1 MDDTTAPIQDV
12 TNKDEMSPFKRW
24 QTELDYSHKELKK
37 FHNRGRRVVR
47 RYLDDRD
54 AVNAND
60 KWFNLF
66 HANTKILRA
75 ALYAQLPQ
83 PTVKRKYLD
92 YTDQVAR
99 VAANILQRVITPD
112 ADDPRDLFDA
122 TMRGVVFDRLVA
134 GLGTAWLRIETETEE
149 RELSLEST
157 VDTGE
162 TAGEVFPNMGFE
174 TGPAPDQQAGQQ
186 AQQQQQQPQPGQPTV
201 LKYTAITAQHV
212 VIDYVYW
219 EDLAW
224 SPCRTWEERR
234 WVARRVYM
242 QRDEL
247 VKRFGEKIGKAIP
260 LNSRPK
266 MLRSEMGPQITP
278 EHQVVA
284 MAEVWEI
291 WDRTTRKIIWFCR
304 DYPQLLDEKEDFLQL
319 IGFEPCPKPLLANV
333 STSNTVPRPDY
344 YMTQDQYMELDT
356 VNDRISRL
364 IQACKV
370 AGVYDSSASGIQRL
384 LQEGTDNILI
394 PVDNWALFA
403 EKGGV
408 KGQIDWLPLDQV
420 LVALKGLYDSRESI
434 KQQVYELTGISD
446 IVRGA
451 TKASETLGA
460 QQLKAQF
467 ASVRIKDLQDEVA
480 QFAASILR
488 IKAELMVK
496 HFDPDIL
503 MRMSNA
509 EHFDQV
515 DQQLVPAAIS
525 LLKSEEGFEW
535 RIEVTSDQLAQ
546 ADYAAQK
553 QDRVELLTSVGQYM
567 SQIQGAV
574 QAAPQLVPLF
584 VQMLKWAVAGFKG
597 AREIEG
603 FIDQQLDSMLK
614 MMQEAQNQPPQ
625 PPKPSPAEMQAQADA
640 ELKQKEFQLNA
651 AARQQEMQF
660 KQQEHAFDMQSKQQ
674 QSQLDLLTK
683 LRAAA
688 LQDGLAKNKATMK
701 AASNA

>member
-12 TNKDEMSPFKRW
+12 TDKDEMSPFKRW

-162 TAGEVFPNMGFE
+162 TAGEVFPNMGFK

-186 AQQQQQQPQPGQPTV
+186 AQQPQPGQPTV

-247 VKRFGEKIGKAIP
+247 VKRFGEKIGKAIT

-304 DYPQLLDEKEDFLQL
+304 DYPQLLDEKDDFLQL

-370 AGVYDSSASGIQRL
+370 AGVYDASATGVQRL
-384 LQEGTDNILI
+384 LQEDTDNILI

-515 DQQLVPAAIS
+515 DQQLVPAAIG

-553 QDRVELLTSVGQYM
+553 QDRVELLTAVGQYM

-614 MMQEAQNQPPQ
+614 MVQAAQNQPPQ

-651 AARQQEMQF
+651 ASRQQEMQF
-660 KQQEHAFDMQSKQQ
+660 KQQEHALDMQRKQQ
-674 QSQLDLLTK
+674 MSQLDLFTK

-688 LQDGLAKNKATMK
+688 LQENLANKKATMK

>member
-186 AQQQQQQPQPGQPTV
+186 AQQQPQPGQPTV

-247 VKRFGEKIGKAIP
+247 VKRFGEKIGKAVP

-688 LQDGLAKNKATMK
+688 LQDSLAKKKATMR

>member
-186 AQQQQQQPQPGQPTV
+186 AQQQPQPGQPTV

-701 AASNA
+701 ATSNA

>member
-12 TNKDEMSPFKRW
+12 TDKDEMSPFKRW

-174 TGPAPDQQAGQQ
+174 TGPAPDQQVGQQ
-186 AQQQQQQPQPGQPTV
+186 AQQPQPGQPTV

-247 VKRFGEKIGKAIP
+247 VKRFGEKIGKAVP

-291 WDRTTRKIIWFCR
+291 WDRTTRKIVWFCR

-688 LQDGLAKNKATMK
+688 FQDGLAKNKATMK

>member
-12 TNKDEMSPFKRW
+12 TSKDEMSPFKRW

-186 AQQQQQQPQPGQPTV
+186 AQQQPQPGQPTV

-688 LQDGLAKNKATMK
+688 LQDGLAKKKATMK
-701 AASNA
+701 AVSNA

>member
-37 FHNRGRRVVR
+37 FHDRGRRVVR

-186 AQQQQQQPQPGQPTV
+186 AQQQPQPGQPTV

-688 LQDGLAKNKATMK
+688 LQDSLAKKKATMR
-701 AASNA
+701 ATSNA

>member
-12 TNKDEMSPFKRW
+12 TDKDEMSPFKRW

-162 TAGEVFPNMGFE
+162 TAGEVFPNMGFK

-186 AQQQQQQPQPGQPTV
+186 AQQPQPGQPTV

-247 VKRFGEKIGKAIP
+247 VKRFGEKIGKAIT
-260 LNSRPK
+260 L
-266 MLRSEMGPQITP
+266 
-278 EHQVVA
+278 
-284 MAEVWEI
+284 
-291 WDRTTRKIIWFCR
+291 KI
-304 DYPQLLDEKEDFLQL
+304 
-319 IGFEPCPKPLLANV
+319 G
-333 STSNTVPRPDY
+333 
-344 YMTQDQYMELDT
+344 
-356 VNDRISRL
+356 
-364 IQACKV
+364 
-370 AGVYDSSASGIQRL
+370 
-384 LQEGTDNILI
+384 
-394 PVDNWALFA
+394 
-403 EKGGV
+403 
-408 KGQIDWLPLDQV
+408 
-420 LVALKGLYDSRESI
+420 
-434 KQQVYELTGISD
+434 
-446 IVRGA
+446 
-451 TKASETLGA
+451 
-460 QQLKAQF
+460 
-467 ASVRIKDLQDEVA
+467 
-480 QFAASILR
+480 
-488 IKAELMVK
+488 
-496 HFDPDIL
+496 
-503 MRMSNA
+503 
-509 EHFDQV
+509 
-515 DQQLVPAAIS
+515 
-525 LLKSEEGFEW
+525 
-535 RIEVTSDQLAQ
+535 
-546 ADYAAQK
+546 
-553 QDRVELLTSVGQYM
+553 
-567 SQIQGAV
+567 
-574 QAAPQLVPLF
+574 
-584 VQMLKWAVAGFKG
+584 
-597 AREIEG
+597 
-603 FIDQQLDSMLK
+603 
-614 MMQEAQNQPPQ
+614 
-625 PPKPSPAEMQAQADA
+625 
-640 ELKQKEFQLNA
+640 
-651 AARQQEMQF
+651 
-660 KQQEHAFDMQSKQQ
+660 
-674 QSQLDLLTK
+674 
-683 LRAAA
+683 RAHV
-688 LQDGLAKNKATMK
+688 
-701 AASNA
+701 

>member
-186 AQQQQQQPQPGQPTV
+186 AQQQQPQPGQPTV

-496 HFDPDIL
+496 HFAPDIL

>member
-186 AQQQQQQPQPGQPTV
+186 AQQQPQPGQPTV

-496 HFDPDIL
+496 HFAPDIL

-614 MMQEAQNQPPQ
+614 MIQEAQNQPPQ

>member
-12 TNKDEMSPFKRW
+12 TDKDEMSPFKRW

-186 AQQQQQQPQPGQPTV
+186 AQQPQPGQPTV

-291 WDRTTRKIIWFCR
+291 WDRTTRKIVWFCR

-688 LQDGLAKNKATMK
+688 LQDGLAKKKATMK

>member
-186 AQQQQQQPQPGQPTV
+186 AQQQPQPGQPTV

>member
-12 TNKDEMSPFKRW
+12 TDKDEMSPFKRW

-186 AQQQQQQPQPGQPTV
+186 AQQQPQPGQPTV

-515 DQQLVPAAIS
+515 DQQLAPTAIS

-688 LQDGLAKNKATMK
+688 LQDGLAKKKATMK

>member
-186 AQQQQQQPQPGQPTV
+186 AQQQPQPGQPTV

-496 HFDPDIL
+496 HFAPDIL

>member
-1 MDDTTAPIQDV
+1 MDDTIAPIQDV

-186 AQQQQQQPQPGQPTV
+186 AQQQPQPGQPTV

-701 AASNA
+701 AVSNA

>member
-12 TNKDEMSPFKRW
+12 TDKDEMSPFKRW

-186 AQQQQQQPQPGQPTV
+186 AQQQPQPGQPTV

-688 LQDGLAKNKATMK
+688 LQDGLAKKKATMK

>member
-12 TNKDEMSPFKRW
+12 TDKDEMSPFKRW

-186 AQQQQQQPQPGQPTV
+186 AQQQPQPGQPTV

-651 AARQQEMQF
+651 AARQQEMHF

-688 LQDGLAKNKATMK
+688 LQDGLAKKKATMK
-701 AASNA
+701 ATSNA

>member
-12 TNKDEMSPFKRW
+12 TDKDEMSPFKRW

-186 AQQQQQQPQPGQPTV
+186 AQQQPQPGQPTV

-420 LVALKGLYDSRESI
+420 LVTLKGLYDSRESI

-480 QFAASILR
+480 QFAASVLR

-688 LQDGLAKNKATMK
+688 LQDGLAKKKATMK

>member
-186 AQQQQQQPQPGQPTV
+186 AQQQPQPGQPTV

-688 LQDGLAKNKATMK
+688 LQDGLAKKKATMK

>member
-186 AQQQQQQPQPGQPTV
+186 AQQQPQPGQPTV

-247 VKRFGEKIGKAIP
+247 VKRFGEKVGKAIP
-260 LNSRPK
+260 LNSHPK

-688 LQDGLAKNKATMK
+688 LQDGLAKKKATMK

>member
-162 TAGEVFPNMGFE
+162 AAGEVFPNMGFE

-186 AQQQQQQPQPGQPTV
+186 AQQQPQPGQPTV

-688 LQDGLAKNKATMK
+688 LQDGLAKKKATMK

>member
-37 FHNRGRRVVR
+37 FHDRGRRVVR

-186 AQQQQQQPQPGQPTV
+186 AQQQPQPGQPTV

-278 EHQVVA
+278 EYQVVA

-370 AGVYDSSASGIQRL
+370 VGVYDSSASGIQRL

-614 MMQEAQNQPPQ
+614 MIQEAQNQPPQ

-688 LQDGLAKNKATMK
+688 LQDSLAKKKATMR

>member
-1 MDDTTAPIQDV
+1 
-12 TNKDEMSPFKRW
+12 
-24 QTELDYSHKELKK
+24 
-37 FHNRGRRVVR
+37 
-47 RYLDDRD
+47 
-54 AVNAND
+54 
-60 KWFNLF
+60 
-66 HANTKILRA
+66 
-75 ALYAQLPQ
+75 
-83 PTVKRKYLD
+83 
-92 YTDQVAR
+92 
-99 VAANILQRVITPD
+99 
-112 ADDPRDLFDA
+112 
-122 TMRGVVFDRLVA
+122 
-134 GLGTAWLRIETETEE
+134 
-149 RELSLEST
+149 
-157 VDTGE
+157 
-162 TAGEVFPNMGFE
+162 
-174 TGPAPDQQAGQQ
+174 
-186 AQQQQQQPQPGQPTV
+186 
-201 LKYTAITAQHV
+201 
-212 VIDYVYW
+212 
-219 EDLAW
+219 
-224 SPCRTWEERR
+224 
-234 WVARRVYM
+234 
-242 QRDEL
+242 
-247 VKRFGEKIGKAIP
+247 
-260 LNSRPK
+260 
-266 MLRSEMGPQITP
+266 
-278 EHQVVA
+278 
-284 MAEVWEI
+284 
-291 WDRTTRKIIWFCR
+291 
-304 DYPQLLDEKEDFLQL
+304 
-319 IGFEPCPKPLLANV
+319 
-333 STSNTVPRPDY
+333 
-344 YMTQDQYMELDT
+344 MELDT

-651 AARQQEMQF
+651 AAHQQEMQF

-674 QSQLDLLTK
+674 QSQLGLLTK

-688 LQDGLAKNKATMK
+688 LQDGLAKKKATMK
-701 AASNA
+701 AVSNA

>member
-92 YTDQVAR
+92 YADQVAR

-186 AQQQQQQPQPGQPTV
+186 AQQQPQPGQPTV

>member
-12 TNKDEMSPFKRW
+12 TDKDEMSPFKRW

-157 VDTGE
+157 VDAGE

-186 AQQQQQQPQPGQPTV
+186 AQPQQPPQPGQSTV
-201 LKYTAITAQHV
+201 LKYEAITAQRV

-247 VKRFGEKIGKAIP
+247 VKRFGEEIGKAIP

-291 WDRTTRKIIWFCR
+291 WDRTTRKVIWFCR
-304 DYPQLLDEKEDFLQL
+304 DYPQLLDEKDDFLQL

-333 STSNTVPRPDY
+333 STSNTAPRPDY

-370 AGVYDSSASGIQRL
+370 AGVYDASATGVQRL
-384 LQEGTDNILI
+384 LQEGTDNVLI

-480 QFAASILR
+480 QFAADILR
-488 IKAELMVK
+488 IKAELMIK

-503 MRMSNA
+503 ARMSNA

-515 DQQLVPAAIS
+515 DQQLVPAAIG

-553 QDRVELLTSVGQYM
+553 QDRVELLTAVGQYM

-597 AREIEG
+597 ARDIEG

-614 MMQEAQNQPPQ
+614 MVQAAQNQPPQ
-625 PPKPSPAEMQAQADA
+625 PPKPSPAEMQAQADM

-651 AARQQEMQF
+651 AARQQDMQF
-660 KQQEHAFDMQSKQQ
+660 KQQEHALDMQSKQQ
-674 QSQLDLLTK
+674 MSQLDLFTK

-688 LQDGLAKNKATMK
+688 LQENLANKKATMK